1 MIEIREMTIADYDDA
16 IALWQTT
23 EGMGL
28 SAADTREAIARYLAR
43 NPGMSFVARGE
54 DGSLA
59 GAVLCG
65 HDGRRGYLHH
75 LAVHT
80 ACRGQGLGSQLAG
93 HCLAALRAEARPE
106 SAGAILAALQAEG
119 IDKCHLFV
127 KRDNPS
133 GQSFWEKTGWYE
145 RTDLVLMSIDI

>member
-1 MIEIREMTIADYDDA
+1 MIEIREMTIADYDEA
-16 IALWQTT
+16 IALWRAT

-28 SAADTREAIARYLAR
+28 SAADTRESIARYLAR
-43 NPGMSFVARGE
+43 SPGMSFVARGE

-80 ACRGQGLGSQLAG
+80 ACRWQGLGRRLTER
-93 HCLAALRAEARPE
+93 CLAALRT
-106 SAGAILAALQAEG
+106 EG

-127 KRDNPS
+127 KRDNTS

-145 RTDLVLMSIDI
+145 RVDLVLMSKDIDC

>member
-16 IALWQTT
+16 IALWRAT

-28 SAADTREAIARYLAR
+28 SAADSREAIARYLAR
-43 NPGMSFVARGE
+43 NPGMCFVARCE
-54 DGSLA
+54 DGFLS

-80 ACRGQGLGSQLAG
+80 ACRGHGLGRQLAER
-93 HCLAALRAEARPE
+93 CLSALR
-106 SAGAILAALQAEG
+106 AEG

-127 KRDNPS
+127 KRDNQS
-133 GQSFWEKTGWYE
+133 GQAFWQQTGWYE
-145 RTDLVLMSIDI
+145 RVDLVLMSKDIDRI